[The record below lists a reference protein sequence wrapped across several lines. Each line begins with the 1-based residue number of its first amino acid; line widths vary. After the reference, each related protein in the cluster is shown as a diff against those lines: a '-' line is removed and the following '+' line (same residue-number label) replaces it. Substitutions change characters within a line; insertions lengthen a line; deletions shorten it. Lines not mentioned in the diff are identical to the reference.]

1 MAKDIIIRT
10 GYRVVKDYTCG
21 RGTIYAKFKN
31 SKNTT
36 HTHNWISRKQS
47 LNEVEI

>member
-1 MAKDIIIRT
+1 MAKDIIIRI
-10 GYRVVKDYTCG
+10 GYRGAKDYTCG
-21 RGTIYAKFKN
+21 RGTIYTICKN